1 MSRANNR
8 SALSRP
14 ILTAVAVIG
23 LTACGGGGAGESTGQ
38 FCDEAEERV
47 GAFRDANGEVSPTI
61 VGVLRELSLEAPDEL
76 SGNFETFS
84 SASSDEDMDEAL
96 DEIETF
102 LMEECG
108 LDVRA

>member
-1 MSRANNR
+1 MT
-8 SALSRP
+8 RP

-23 LTACGGGGAGESTGQ
+23 LTACGGGAGGSTGQ

-47 GAFRDANGEVSPTI
+47 GAFRDAGGEVSPTI
-61 VGVLRELSLEAPDEL
+61 VGTLRELALEAPDEL

-84 SASSDEDMDEAL
+84 SASSDEEMDRAL

-102 LMEECG
+102 LVQECG
-108 LDVRA
+108 LEVRA